1 MSYEQFQQEIP
12 LCWPFFFLF
21 LMVQKYFQDMF
32 VWERLRKKWKI
43 LISVVLNEEE
53 EKWLNETSLMPWSV
67 SSFYTSSNTKVP
79 YFTHISLGLIFSV
92 NCGNCCWIGNSAI
105 FVVFSYFF
113 LFSLYFKGHLHENSP
128 IQLKFYVLLFLLD
141 WPPVIISDERASKAV
156 IPHPLSQVPFPLFH
170 KFPSPKLSDSPPF
183 YWP

>member
-92 NCGNCCWIGNSAI
+92 NCDTWRLTVTGAHGYLFCLPVMFIATWNHHSLTYW
-105 FVVFSYFF
+105 VKLLKYFQ
-113 LFSLYFKGHLHENSP
+113 LYFLYLEHLG
-128 IQLKFYVLLFLLD
+128 IY
-141 WPPVIISDERASKAV
+141 
-156 IPHPLSQVPFPLFH
+156 
-170 KFPSPKLSDSPPF
+170 
-183 YWP
+183 Y